1 MADAKLEFSLNFSTA
16 GVLAVEHLQSYDWN
30 GTVAVSVDGGRLN
43 EEALSAHWPDRSTQ
57 RATTTFAF
65 GTAINVNS
73 QSRKPRPNRFHV
85 RNFAVGLHKIA
96 FFIRLPPNT
105 AIARFKLYALVTCQ
119 ELGGGGGGLKNATA
133 VTKSVTTP
141 PLKVRKRG
149 TGRANA
155 HLARQH
161 RFWKPNK

>member
-1 MADAKLEFSLNFSTA
+1 
-16 GVLAVEHLQSYDWN
+16 VLAVEHLQSYDWN

-57 RATTTFAF
+57 RATMTIVF

-73 QSRKPRPNRFHV
+73 QSRKPRPNRYHI
-85 RNFAVGLHKIA
+85 RNFAVGLHKIV
-96 FFIRLPPNT
+96 FFVRLPPNT
-105 AIARFKLYALVTCQ
+105 AIARFKLYALVTFQ
-119 ELGGGGGGLKNATA
+119 ELGGGGGGLNNATA

-141 PLKVRKRG
+141 PLKVRKGG
-149 TGRANA
+149 TGRAIA

-161 RFWKPNK
+161 RFWKPN